1 MSSLKRVNLCPR
13 KPGAVM
19 KTTLELLAAVLRN
32 TLGVFVCTRQYIYN
46 DLLYKLFTILPIE
59 RLSAAILFLAFQ
71 VAAQLMTTVSSI

>member
-32 TLGVFVCTRQYIYN
+32 TLGVFVCTIQNIYN
-46 DLLYKLFTILPIE
+46 DILVLYK
-59 RLSAAILFLAFQ
+59 
-71 VAAQLMTTVSSI
+71 

>member
-32 TLGVFVCTRQYIYN
+32 TLGVFVCTIQYIYN
-46 DLLYKLFTILPIE
+46 DILVLYK
-59 RLSAAILFLAFQ
+59 
-71 VAAQLMTTVSSI
+71 